1 MTYRALGACA
11 LALCAS
17 IAAPSAHANQSIT
30 LDARLAQPVM
40 KDGVVTK
47 NYLRVALG
55 GCRPPP
61 QSTRNPVNV
70 AIVIDRSG
78 SMQGLRIAQAREAA
92 IMAVYRLNAEDTA
105 SVVVFDQRVD
115 VLVPAQRVADHGY
128 FRNRIQQ
135 VNAGGSTAIYDGVMK
150 GRDEVLKFRDA
161 RRLNRVVLLSDGQA
175 NVGPSRPE
183 EFSRLGAALLAQGI
197 SVSTIGLGLG
207 YNEDLMLQLARS
219 SDGNH
224 AFASEPADLVNI
236 FNREFNDVLASC
248 AQTVS
253 IDIELRPGVRPL
265 KALSRDGTIEGSKAQ
280 FRLNQ
285 VYASTEHY
293 VLLEVE
299 VDPSVAVAGAA
310 EQELGAVKVAYTA
323 GQGGAQLTLAA
334 AIRGRFTASDAEV
347 KAGADAKVAEAVLE
361 QVVLER
367 NRLAVTLRD
376 QGRYEEAQGL
386 LKQNAQQIK
395 SYTATAKS
403 PSPHLFSLG
412 DQYQALGATAAPA
425 SPEQSAAQRKQM
437 RAMEV
442 APAGSATRR

>member
-1 MTYRALGACA
+1 MTYRALGAFA

-17 IAAPSAHANQSIT
+17 IAAPAAGANQSIT

-40 KDGVVTK
+40 KDGVAQK
-47 NYLRVALG
+47 NYLRVAVG
-55 GCRPPP
+55 GCRPQPA
-61 QSTRNPVNV
+61 QNRTPVNV

-78 SMQGLRIAQAREAA
+78 SMQGPRIAQAREAA
-92 IMAVYRLNAEDTA
+92 IMAAYRLGPDDVA

-115 VLVPAQRVADHGY
+115 VVVPAQQVVDHGL
-128 FRNRIQQ
+128 FRHRIQQ
-135 VNAGGSTAIYDGVMK
+135 IAAGGSTAIYDGVLK

-161 RRLNRVVLLSDGQA
+161 RRLNRIVLLSDGQA
-175 NVGPSRPE
+175 NVGPSRPDD
-183 EFSRLGAALLAQGI
+183 FARLGAALLAQGVSI
-197 SVSTIGLGLG
+197 STIGLGLG
-207 YNEDLMLQLARS
+207 YNEDLMLQLARAG
-219 SDGNH
+219 DGNH
-224 AFASEPADLVNI
+224 AFASEPADLIQI

-253 IDIELRPGVRPL
+253 IDIELRPGVRAV
-265 KALSRDGTIEGSKAQ
+265 KALSRDGTINGSKAQ

-299 VDPSVAVAGAA
+299 VDRELAVAGTA
-310 EQELGAVKVAYTA
+310 EQELGTVKVDYTQA
-323 GQGGAQLTLAA
+323 EGGARQTLAA
-334 AIRGRFTASDAEV
+334 AIRGRFSASEAET

-376 QGRYEEAQGL
+376 QGRFEESQDL
-386 LKQNAQQIK
+386 LKQNAQDIK
-395 SYTATAKS
+395 SHAATAETTS
-403 PSPHLFSLG
+403 PYLVGLG
-412 DQYQALGATAAPA
+412 DQYRALSLQPAPA
-425 SPEQSAAQRKQM
+425 TPDQKAAQRKTL

-442 APAGSATRR
+442 APAGSSTRR

>member
-1 MTYRALGACA
+1 MTYRILGAVA
-11 LALCAS
+11 LALGAS
-17 IAAPSAHANQSIT
+17 IAAPAAGANQSIT

-40 KDGVVTK
+40 KDGVAAK

-55 GCRPPP
+55 GCRPQPA
-61 QSTRNPVNV
+61 QNRTPVNV

-92 IMAVYRLNAEDTA
+92 IMAVYRLGPQDTA

-115 VLVPAQRVADHGY
+115 VLVPAQQVADHGF

-135 VNAGGSTAIYDGVMK
+135 VGVGGSTAIYDGVLA
-150 GRDEVLKFRDA
+150 GRDQVLRFRDS

-175 NVGPSRPE
+175 NVGPSRPDD
-183 EFSRLGAALLAQGI
+183 FARLGAALLAQGI

-224 AFASEPADLVNI
+224 TFAAEPADLVNI

-253 IDIELRPGVRPL
+253 IDIELRPGVRAL

-285 VYASTEHY
+285 VYAATEHY

-299 VDPSVAVAGAA
+299 VDRNLAIAGAS
-310 EQELGAVKVAYTA
+310 EQELGTVKVGFTQA
-323 GQGGAQLTLAA
+323 QGGAQQTLTA
-334 AIRGRFTASDAEV
+334 AIRGRFSASEAEIR
-347 KAGADAKVAEAVLE
+347 AGADTKVAEAVLE
-361 QVVLER
+361 QVVAER
-367 NRLAVTLRD
+367 NRQAVTLRD
-376 QGRYEEAQGL
+376 QGRYDEAQGL
-386 LKQNAQQIK
+386 LKQNAAEIRA
-395 SYTATAKS
+395 YTATAKS
-403 PSPHLFSLG
+403 PSQHLFQLG
-412 DQYQALGATAAPA
+412 DQYQALSGQPAPATAEER
-425 SPEQSAAQRKQM
+425 SYQRKTL
-437 RAMEV
+437 RSMEY

>member
-1 MTYRALGACA
+1 V
-11 LALCAS
+11 AS
-17 IAAPSAHANQSIT
+17 ANQSIT

-115 VLVPAQRVADHGY
+115 VLVPAQRVADHGF

-135 VNAGGSTAIYDGVMK
+135 VNAGGSTAIYDGVLK

-175 NVGPSRPE
+175 NVGPSRPD
-183 EFSRLGAALLAQGI
+183 EFSRLGSALLAQGI

-253 IDIELRPGVRPL
+253 IDIELRPGVRAL
-265 KALSRDGTIEGSKAQ
+265 KALSRDGNIEGSKAQ

-299 VDPSVAVAGAA
+299 VEPSVAVAGA
-310 EQELGAVKVAYTA
+310 EQELGAVKVAYTQGEGG
-323 GQGGAQLTLAA
+323 GQHTLTA
-334 AIRGRFTASDAEV
+334 AIKGRFTASDAEV

-376 QGRYEEAQGL
+376 QGRYEEAQRL
-386 LKQNAQQIK
+386 LKQNAQEIR
-395 SYTATAKS
+395 SYTSSAKS

-437 RAMEV
+437 RALEV
-442 APAGSATRR
+442 SPAGSATRR